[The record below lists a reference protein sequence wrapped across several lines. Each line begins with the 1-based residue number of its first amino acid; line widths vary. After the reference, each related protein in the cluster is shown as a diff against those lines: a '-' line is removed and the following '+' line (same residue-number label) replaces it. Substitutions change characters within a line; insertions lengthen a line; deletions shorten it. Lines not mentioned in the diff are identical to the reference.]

1 MIPLVQSTRVVQE
14 MEAAILSGA
23 LKPRERLVEMDLIS
37 QYGVSRTVIREAL
50 KRLEARGLI
59 RTAPFRGA
67 TVADLTAEEINEL
80 YFARAAIE
88 KIAARLVLDH
98 VRPEEVQRLKTL
110 LREVEDH
117 LRHKTPQMIEKD
129 LEFHRAVYRTCRN
142 RYLCEVIDFLRTKAH
157 IVGYNAWSL
166 PQRIEQ
172 SILEHREILRA
183 IEEGDRTRLEK
194 LVIEHITFSKKSYQE
209 QLKGLN
215 QTGRGG
221 EKASFPRAKGRT
233 KPEKSK
239 EIGQGRKNVAQ
250 GANLPRSL

>member
-1 MIPLVQSTRVVQE
+1 LIPTVQSTGIVQKI
-14 MEAAILSGA
+14 EAAILSGT

-37 QYGVSRTVIREAL
+37 RYGVSRTVIREAL

-67 TVADLTAEEINEL
+67 AVADLTVEEIDEL

-88 KIAARLVLDH
+88 KTAAGLVLDH
-98 VRPEEVQRLKTL
+98 IRPEEVQRLKTL
-110 LREVEDH
+110 LRDLEGH

-129 LEFHRAVYRTCRN
+129 LEFHRAIYLTCRN
-142 RYLCEVIDFLRTKAH
+142 RYLCEIIDFLRTKAH

-183 IEEGDRTRLEK
+183 IEEGHRARLEK
-194 LVIEHITFSKKSYQE
+194 LVVEHITFSKRSYQA
-209 QLKGLN
+209 QLKGLDQTN
-215 QTGRGG
+215 QG
-221 EKASFPRAKGRT
+221 ASEPFPMGVRKRAR
-233 KPEKSK
+233 PEK
-239 EIGQGRKNVAQ
+239 
-250 GANLPRSL
+250 

>member
-1 MIPLVQSTRVVQE
+1 MIPAVQSTRVVQE
-14 MEAAILSGA
+14 IEAAILSGT

-37 QYGVSRTVIREAL
+37 RYGVSRTVIREAL

-59 RTAPFRGA
+59 RSAPFRGA
-67 TVADLTAEEINEL
+67 TVADLTGEEIEEL

-88 KIAARLVLDH
+88 KTAAGLVLDH
-98 VRPEEVQRLKTL
+98 IRPEEIQRLKTL
-110 LREVEDH
+110 LRELEGH
-117 LRHKTPQMIEKD
+117 LRRKTPQMIEKD
-129 LEFHRAVYRTCRN
+129 LDFHRAVYHTCRN

-183 IEEGDRTRLEK
+183 IKERNRARLEK
-194 LVIEHITFSKKSYQE
+194 LVVKHITFSKRSYQA
-209 QLKGLN
+209 QLKGLD
-215 QTGRGG
+215 QTNHGTRNPLAMLVR
-221 EKASFPRAKGRT
+221 KKT

-239 EIGQGRKNVAQ
+239 EKR
-250 GANLPRSL
+250 

>member
-1 MIPLVQSTRVVQE
+1 LTLTVQSTRVVQE
-14 MEAAILSGA
+14 IEAAILSGT

-37 QYGVSRTVIREAL
+37 RYGVSRTVIREAL

-67 TVADLTAEEINEL
+67 TVADLTVEEIEEL

-88 KIAARLVLDH
+88 KTAVGLVLDH
-98 VRPEEVQRLKTL
+98 IRPEEVQGLKTL
-110 LREVEDH
+110 LRELEGH
-117 LRHKTPQMIEKD
+117 LRRKTPQMIEKD
-129 LEFHRAVYRTCRN
+129 LEFHRAVYLTCRN

-172 SILEHREILRA
+172 SIREHREILQA
-183 IEEGDRTRLEK
+183 IEEGHRAQLEK
-194 LVIEHITFSKKSYQE
+194 LVVKHITFSKKSYQA

-215 QTGRGG
+215 QTDQG
-221 EKASFPRAKGRT
+221 AT
-233 KPEKSK
+233 KPFPMPVRKKTRLKESK
-239 EIGQGRKNVAQ
+239 EKT
-250 GANLPRSL
+250 

>member
-1 MIPLVQSTRVVQE
+1 LIPAVQSTRVVQE
-14 MEAAILSGA
+14 IEAAILSGT

-37 QYGVSRTVIREAL
+37 RYGVSRTVIREAL

-59 RTAPFRGA
+59 RSAPFRGA
-67 TVADLTAEEINEL
+67 TVADLTGEEIEEL

-88 KIAARLVLDH
+88 KTAAGLVLDH
-98 VRPEEVQRLKTL
+98 IRPEEIQRLKTL
-110 LREVEDH
+110 LRELEGH
-117 LRHKTPQMIEKD
+117 LRRKTPQMIEKD
-129 LEFHRAVYRTCRN
+129 LDFHRAVYHTCRN

-183 IEEGDRTRLEK
+183 IKERNRARLEK
-194 LVIEHITFSKKSYQE
+194 LVVKHITFSKRSYQA
-209 QLKGLN
+209 QLKGLD
-215 QTGRGG
+215 QTNHGTRNPLAMLVR
-221 EKASFPRAKGRT
+221 KKT

-239 EIGQGRKNVAQ
+239 EKR
-250 GANLPRSL
+250 

>member
-1 MIPLVQSTRVVQE
+1 LIPAVQSTRVVQE

-37 QYGVSRTVIREAL
+37 RYGVSRTVIREAL
-50 KRLEARGLI
+50 KRLESRGLI

-67 TVADLTAEEINEL
+67 AVADLTVEEIEEL

-88 KIAARLVLDH
+88 KTAAGLVLDH
-98 VRPEEVQRLKTL
+98 IRPEEVQRLKTL
-110 LREVEDH
+110 LRDLESH
-117 LRHKTPQMIEKD
+117 LRRKTPQMIEKD
-129 LEFHRAVYRTCRN
+129 LEFHRAVYQTCRN

-183 IEEGDRTRLEK
+183 IEEGHRPRLEK
-194 LVIEHITFSKKSYQE
+194 LVVKHITFSKRSYQT
-209 QLKGLN
+209 QLKGMD
-215 QTGRGG
+215 
-221 EKASFPRAKGRT
+221 RT
-233 KPEKSK
+233 NPGVKKPLPMGMRKKTRPEKSK
-239 EIGQGRKNVAQ
+239 E
-250 GANLPRSL
+250 